1 MEEIK
6 LDLGYVG
13 SSMLSLLNYA
23 GCSMWKGYLWML
35 QQPQEDSPLSLQR
48 RYKAM
53 PVERLRCIFLHVLSA
68 ILLFRPTTTTTTTR
82 VFSKRP
88 PKTIMK
94 RQTGYVYLEISN
106 FVNSPS
112 FPQCFVPAKPRDTS
126 SLPNCMQNSRFIGL
140 SAPSLVLGLRRTV
153 FVA

>member
-1 MEEIK
+1 MEETK

-53 PVERLRCIFLHVLSA
+53 PVERLRCIFLTCAFGYSAFQANNNNNKGIFEEASKNYYEEANWVCLS
-68 ILLFRPTTTTTTTR
+68 
-82 VFSKRP
+82 
-88 PKTIMK
+88 
-94 RQTGYVYLEISN
+94 
-106 FVNSPS
+106 
-112 FPQCFVPAKPRDTS
+112 
-126 SLPNCMQNSRFIGL
+126 
-140 SAPSLVLGLRRTV
+140 
-153 FVA
+153 